1 MRAGSSRE
9 PPFPYPAY
17 PRSGTITGVLAITT
31 NTLQDFPPKSFILLA
46 FCEACGHSAPL
57 DRARLPASLR
67 ADALP
72 ARLRC
77 TQCGARAA
85 TIRIVYTG
93 AGGFHVGEHYGGLKD
108 GDVADPSPPLT
119 D

>member
-1 MRAGSSRE
+1 MATN
-9 PPFPYPAY
+9 P
-17 PRSGTITGVLAITT
+17 
-31 NTLQDFPPKSFILLA
+31 NTLQDFPPESFTLLA

-57 DRARLPASLR
+57 DRARVLVSLR

-72 ARLRC
+72 TRLRC

-93 AGGFHVGEHYGGLKD
+93 AGGFHVGAHYGGLKD
-108 GDVADPSPPLT
+108 GDAADPSPPLT

>member
-1 MRAGSSRE
+1 
-9 PPFPYPAY
+9 
-17 PRSGTITGVLAITT
+17 LATNP
-31 NTLQDFPPKSFILLA
+31 NTLQDFPPESFTLLA

-57 DRARLPASLR
+57 DRARVPASLR

-77 TQCGARAA
+77 TQCGARSA

-93 AGGFHVGEHYGGLKD
+93 AGGFHVGAHCGGKE
-108 GDVADPSPPLT
+108 GASADPSPPLT